1 MQIKEISGIYLKMK
15 LLVILFIL
23 RLYARIGIFKNDIAN
38 FVKKTDFYNKLKNS
52 NKNVTS
58 NKTKTVLVKNELNE
72 LSEIP
77 EGMSTKGLAK
87 KFDK

>member
-58 NKTKTVLVKNELNE
+58 NKTKNVLVKNELNE